1 MARREFSILIMFS
14 DTYSELGR
22 VYFKYWYTFV
32 TSLTCMLYINYFC
45 YVYALVYIIFL
56 LIFVGL
62 TGSLFPHKQEAAFSA
77 LRMGLGV
84 GFIIGFVSALF
95 LSIEVQYYIGMTF
108 LLIIIVTSSILFFT
122 TQTKEQ
128 LCPCCVSN

>member
-1 MARREFSILIMFS
+1 MYAL
-14 DTYSELGR
+14 
-22 VYFKYWYTFV
+22 V
-32 TSLTCMLYINYFC
+32 YINYFC
-45 YVYALVYIIFL
+45 YY
-56 LIFVGL
+56 FVGL

-77 LRMGLGV
+77 LRMGLGL
-84 GFIIGFVSALF
+84 GSIIAFVSALF
-95 LSIEVQYYIGMTF
+95 LSIDVQYYIEMTF